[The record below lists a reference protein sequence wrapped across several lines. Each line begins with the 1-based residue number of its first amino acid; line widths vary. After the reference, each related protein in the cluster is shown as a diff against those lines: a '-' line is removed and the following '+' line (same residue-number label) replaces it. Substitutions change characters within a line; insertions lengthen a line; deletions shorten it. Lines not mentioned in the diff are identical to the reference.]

1 MKKKFFLLIITII
14 FTSHL
19 LVSQENSNK
28 IYPQDLNT
36 SNKWWSIFFASVHK
50 KITKKAFEMLEKDK
64 NEFPD
69 IFYFKNDIIDGSSD
83 EDGHP
88 TPEHCGGDVYSIWF
102 SSKIIYDSNNNIK
115 RRISVL
121 RNYQKM
127 NFNEAYENIGA
138 IVHLTQDQA
147 VPPHALNIL
156 HPYWDQ
162 FERYYFNEKFDEVDP
177 FVIDE
182 SYIPDNLNPWEYYQW
197 VQDDTRKNARQWKD
211 PETGEPYWVEAKDA
225 PPLGKDATYGPHG
238 SYGGGKDHFGKYE
251 CTQNIYGKNECRF
264 VPKSPQIRQRQ
275 LAISAVATMKLLKS
289 ASKSL
294 PPLIRDIRIKDGIL
308 SFKIYENR
316 CQFVEYRISHYNGK
330 EFENKKIDLDTNSF
344 PYSKTISFKLP
355 LKGRYLIEITDCDGN
370 KEKTEVINGYL
381 ENIEEKIEKIKNTIF
396 Q

>member
-1 MKKKFFLLIITII
+1 LLIITII

-50 KITKKAFEMLEKDK
+50 KITKKAFEMLEKYK

-83 EDGHP
+83 ENGHP

-115 RRISVL
+115 RSISVL

-127 NFNEAYENIGA
+127 NFNEAYENIGV

-162 FERYYFNEKFDEVDP
+162 FERYYFDKEFDEVDP
-177 FVIDE
+177 SVIDE

-197 VQDDTRKNARQWKD
+197 VCDDTRKNARQWKD
-211 PETGEPYWVEAKDA
+211 PQTGELYWVESKDA

-238 SYGGGKDHFGKYE
+238 SYGGEKDHFGKYE
-251 CTQNIYGKNECRF
+251 CTQNIYGENECRF
-264 VPKSPQIRQRQ
+264 FPKSPKIRRRQ

-294 PPLIRDIRIKDGIL
+294 PPLIRDIRIKDDIL
-308 SFKIYENR
+308 SFNIYENR

-330 EFENKKIDLDTNSF
+330 EFENKKIDLETNSF
-344 PYSKTISFKLP
+344 PYSKTINLKLP
-355 LKGRYLIEITDCDGN
+355 LKGRYLIEITDCDGK
-370 KEKTEVINGYL
+370 KEKTEVTNAYL

>member
-1 MKKKFFLLIITII
+1 MKKKLFLLIVTIA

-28 IYPQDLNT
+28 IYPQDLNI

-50 KITKKAFEMLEKDK
+50 KIAKKAFEMLEKDK
-64 NEFPD
+64 SEFPD

-102 SSKIIYDSNNNIK
+102 YSKIIYDNNNNIK
-115 RRISVL
+115 RSISVL

-127 NFNEAYENIGA
+127 DFNDAYENIGV

-147 VPPHALNIL
+147 VPTHALNIL

-162 FERYYFNEKFDEVDP
+162 FERYYFYKEFDEIDLS
-177 FVIDE
+177 VIDE
-182 SYIPDNLNPWEYYQW
+182 SYIPDNLKPWEYYQW

-211 PETGEPYWVEAKDA
+211 PETGVPYWVESKNA

-251 CTQNIYGKNECRF
+251 CTQNIYGCRF
-264 VPKSPQIRQRQ
+264 VPKSPQIRIRQ

-294 PPLIRDIRIKDGIL
+294 PPLIRDIRIKDSIL

-316 CQFVEYRISHYNGK
+316 CKFVEYRISHYNSE
-330 EFENKKIDLDTNSF
+330 EFENKKIDLETNSF
-344 PYSKTISFKLP
+344 PYSKTINLKLP

-370 KEKTEVINGYL
+370 KEKAEVTNGYL